1 MALYASNDT
10 SLTFLGTTDR
20 GLNQACEDFP
30 DNKGLKAVGTCTGA
44 NTTGC
49 GDFGKAYYGVTSFN
63 GLKFENA
70 SSSAGYGFPVPKC
83 ETAHAPVP
91 LAALAL
97 CDASPIYLPQ
107 VCPRILRH
115 GGGQVHW
122 RSVHHKLVL
131 LEGCVGEAHLW
142 SVGVGLH
149 ALAGRLGHCTPV
161 QGCKVQHGCPLAWQ
175 VFLTGRPTT

>member
-49 GDFGKAYYGVTSFN
+49 GDFGKAYYGVTSVN

-70 SSSAGYGFPVPKC
+70 SAAGGYGFLVPK
-83 ETAHAPVP
+83 
-91 LAALAL
+91 
-97 CDASPIYLPQ
+97 
-107 VCPRILRH
+107 
-115 GGGQVHW
+115 
-122 RSVHHKLVL
+122 
-131 LEGCVGEAHLW
+131 
-142 SVGVGLH
+142 
-149 ALAGRLGHCTPV
+149 
-161 QGCKVQHGCPLAWQ
+161 
-175 VFLTGRPTT
+175 